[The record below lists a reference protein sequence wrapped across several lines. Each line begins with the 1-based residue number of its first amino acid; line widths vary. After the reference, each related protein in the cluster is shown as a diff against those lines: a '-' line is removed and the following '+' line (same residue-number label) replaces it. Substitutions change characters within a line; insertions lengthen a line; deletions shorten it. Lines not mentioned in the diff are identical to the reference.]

1 MQNELTQNNP
11 KREQIESILQKI
23 TETDMQLQQEMLKSL
38 QMMLRL
44 RLEVIKAA
52 EVTMNSEI
60 DWLVSSNDLVNEKWI
75 EAAERKI
82 TNLTQKMNKL
92 MAMGMAVRR
101 RWINL
106 LARLVELGRRDWPRK
121 MQNRLRREKETDEV
135 ND

>member
-52 EVTMNSEI
+52 EVAMNSEI

-106 LARLVELGRRDWPRK
+106 LARLVELGRRDWPRE
-121 MQNRLRREKETDEV
+121 MQNRLRSEKEPDDV